1 MAHSGLSGL
10 VIDAIEPASL
20 GTLTTRGA
28 GERRSNG
35 SMALVTATEHPEAG
49 LPEFD
54 CHVLHIPD
62 SDQRLVVY
70 SPEPGS
76 ATAAAF
82 RRLAAGISPAGI
94 SPAGINAGGGGFTRY
109 G

>member
-1 MAHSGLSGL
+1 M
-10 VIDAIEPASL
+10 P
-20 GTLTTRGA
+20 
-28 GERRSNG
+28 
-35 SMALVTATEHPEAG
+35 LVTATEHPEAG
-49 LPEFD
+49 PPEFD

-62 SDQRLVVY
+62 SDQRLVIY
-70 SPEPGS
+70 SPEPEPEPEPEPGS

-94 SPAGINAGGGGFTRY
+94 NAGGGGFTRY